1 MGSLISASI
10 KASELKKIDPKKIIT
25 GEKDKYIPVTISVD
39 DISRFGKNVSIYIQ
53 QTKEERDSK
62 EVRQYLGNG
71 SVIWTDGNIVKGQKD
86 DGQNNK
92 PSSKQE
98 DLGNDLPF

>member
-53 QTKEERDSK
+53 QSKEEREKK
-62 EVRQYLGNG
+62 ETRQYLGNG

-86 DGQNNK
+86 DGQNNN
-92 PSSKQE
+92 PASKQE
-98 DLGNDLPF
+98 DLGSDLPF

>member
-92 PSSKQE
+92 PASKQE